1 MTIKREYTVKQIAVF
16 PEGNLQKICI
26 QTHEH
31 DGMFIFAVGPSHL
44 RIVRDSVEVQE
55 KPCA

>member
-1 MTIKREYTVKQIAVF
+1 MTIKREYTVKHIAVIT
-16 PEGNLQKICI
+16 EGPLEKICI

-44 RIVRDSVEVQE
+44 RIVRDSVEVKE
-55 KPCA
+55 KPFA

>member
-1 MTIKREYTVKQIAVF
+1 MTIKREYTVKHIAVIT
-16 PEGNLQKICI
+16 EGQLQKICI

-31 DGMFIFAVGPSHL
+31 DGMFIFAVGPNHL
-44 RIVRDSVEVQE
+44 RLVRDSVDVQE